1 VGPEYVTL
9 STEKT
14 LRINRAIKEMDLR
27 VVNPEA
33 DEGWHC
39 LDRRL
44 CSTPYVLDQILQL
57 VDLNEKERDRLP
69 TMMMNLWPR
78 VWPLVD
84 DEQFGILWQPQLLFL
99 HQLEL
104 MCLHHPFTPA

>member
-9 STEKT
+9 TTEKT
-14 LRINRAIKEMDLR
+14 LRINRAIKEMNLR

-33 DEGWHC
+33 DEGWRC

-44 CSTPYVLDQILQL
+44 CSTPYVLDQTLKL
-57 VDLNEKERDRLP
+57 VDLDEKERDRLP
-69 TMMMNLWPR
+69 KMVMDLWPR

-84 DEQFGILWQPQLLFL
+84 DEKFGIIWQP
-99 HQLEL
+99 
-104 MCLHHPFTPA
+104 